1 MKNAKENV
9 KCCIEDLEYSKEHL
23 TKALS
28 TVEKD
33 VNRKNIENS
42 LQAVEKALS
51 CTKSTMDN
59 YYEPSKK

>member
-42 LQAVEKALS
+42 LQQ
-51 CTKSTMDN
+51 
-59 YYEPSKK
+59 